1 MYEFPNVD
9 GHLQTE
15 EVVEYCKSIG
25 LMPVF
30 VKELPSAKHIF
41 SHIEWHMTGYA
52 IRVDELEKQGP
63 KEFIFAHPEEIQK
76 KYSIPAAFEAYTKYV
91 NIRIGQ
97 NKYEE

>member
-1 MYEFPNVD
+1 M
-9 GHLQTE
+9 
-15 EVVEYCKSIG
+15 EYCKSIG

-30 VKELPSAKHIF
+30 VKELPPAKHIF

-91 NIRIGQ
+91 NIRLGQ